1 MNEDFL
7 MALRQAYLMIVDAI
21 ERDLNIKP
29 RTSQLRK
36 FWKDWQGDQ
45 TLNKS

>member
-1 MNEDFL
+1 MDKDFL

-36 FWKDWQGDQ
+36 FWKDWRDDQ
-45 TLNKS
+45 SSNKP